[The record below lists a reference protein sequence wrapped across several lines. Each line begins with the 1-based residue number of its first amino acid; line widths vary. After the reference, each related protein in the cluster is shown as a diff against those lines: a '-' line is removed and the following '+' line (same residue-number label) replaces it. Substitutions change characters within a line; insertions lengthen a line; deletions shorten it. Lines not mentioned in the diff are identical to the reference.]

1 MSNVTVRRRKGGE
14 DSAAPATAAP
24 ADDGEDDK
32 KAQAPRRRQ
41 QAPTVAENIERWGYA
56 LGTCGRF
63 FTALYELVIAFGLWV
78 CPLCAREEKR
88 LFQ

>member
-24 ADDGEDDK
+24 ADGEDDK
-32 KAQAPRRRQ
+32 KAQAPRRR